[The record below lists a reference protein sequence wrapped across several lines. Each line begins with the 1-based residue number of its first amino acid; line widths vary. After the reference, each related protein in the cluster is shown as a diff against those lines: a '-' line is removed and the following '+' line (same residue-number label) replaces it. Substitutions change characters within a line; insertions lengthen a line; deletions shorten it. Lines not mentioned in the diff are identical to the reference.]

1 MLQRTFESTVL
12 KKLLQWAAASLELSL
27 NQPALPHAII
37 VLNATDL
44 SVDENQWEVEY
55 TTSKLMSD
63 IAGASERVEDFRR
76 YADIWE
82 SRGRRITTIKELLEC
97 YYSSVTVVRIPTKG
111 RYGLLHQQVRK
122 LHRQIALKCQTA
134 LLIKQ
139 RVRMLPNSDDL
150 QTYLQS
156 AFDHFSKSLNDPFNF
171 VQVALRNNPI
181 PLDFGGNILKLA
193 ISILEHPLELN
204 GPDLFKALSPIV
216 ASCIMLDMA
225 RHRLLGK
232 RLTCRF
238 FLISRL

>member
-1 MLQRTFESTVL
+1 
-12 KKLLQWAAASLELSL
+12 
-27 NQPALPHAII
+27 
-37 VLNATDL
+37 
-44 SVDENQWEVEY
+44 
-55 TTSKLMSD
+55 MSD
-63 IAGASERVEDFRR
+63 IAGASERVDDFRR

-82 SRGRRITTIKELLEC
+82 SRGRRISSMKELLEC

-111 RYGLLHQQVRK
+111 RYGLLHQQVRE
-122 LHRQIALKCQTA
+122 LHGQIASKCKTA
-134 LLIKQ
+134 LSIKR

-156 AFDHFSKSLNDPFNF
+156 AFDHFSKNLNDPFNF

-193 ISILEHPLELN
+193 ISILEHPLELD

-216 ASCIMLDMA
+216 ASCIMLDIV

-232 RLTCRF
+232 RSTSRF
-238 FLISRL
+238 LLVCKLQ